1 MRLEGKN
8 LIRAGRNRVWAFL
21 NDPNVLAKAIPGC
34 EELKSEDEN
43 LYTGTVKL
51 GIGPVKGSYQFKIR
65 VAESSPPESWE
76 LHFEGK
82 GLRGFAKMTA
92 PVKLVPHGE
101 KETEVNWQGAG
112 EVGGVLAAAGD
123 RILIGISRMLINQ
136 FFKVVENELSRGE
149 IGNETGSL

>member
-8 LIRAGRNRVWAFL
+8 LIRANQDRVWEFL
-21 NDPNVLAKAIPGC
+21 NDPNVLAKAISGC
-34 EELKSEDEN
+34 EKLTMEDGN
-43 LYTGTVKL
+43 VYTGTVKL

-65 VAESSPPESWE
+65 VAESTPPVRCE

-82 GLRGFAKMTA
+82 GLRGFTRMVA
-92 PVKLVPHGE
+92 PIELISHG
-101 KETEVNWQGAG
+101 KNETEVNWKGAG

-136 FFKVVENELSRGE
+136 FFKVLEDE
-149 IGNETGSL
+149 ITRERDRS